1 MVAFVSAV
9 NGVEARTQTSPDP
22 SLIAVVRPPILNIPS
37 RVNVLVEANC
47 HNNSLTRRGENTRR
61 EGQDIVDHLGAKDPI
76 RKVGDVKDN
85 NADFTYC
92 YVDHDN
98 GKSAI
103 INVDLVGPS
112 EELSR
117 LSERERDDV
126 SWLVDALT
134 FYNS

>member
-47 HNNSLTRRGENTRR
+47 HNDSLARSGENTRR
-61 EGQDIVDHLGAKDPI
+61 EGQDIVDDLGATDSI
-76 RKVGDVKDN
+76 RKVGDVKNNN
-85 NADFTYC
+85 NADFTYY

-98 GKSAI
+98 GEFTTILMWIWWDRVKSW
-103 INVDLVGPS
+103 VG
-112 EELSR
+112 
-117 LSERERDDV
+117 
-126 SWLVDALT
+126 
-134 FYNS
+134 